1 MKIEDLKGKKIAIL
15 GFGKEGKST
24 LDFLLKNGVNTK
36 DITVL
41 DHYSEG
47 TSNPSLVPLNRGGR
61 HPDLI
66 GMAGGATATGI
77 TFISGENYLDNLGQF
92 DVIIKSPG
100 ISPYNPKISP
110 YKEKLTSQIQI
121 FFDNYNGKV
130 INITGTKGKSTISTL
145 AYETLK
151 KAGYKVKLLG
161 NIGIPVLGEI
171 NFNKN
176 EYDFIV
182 FETSSYML
190 EGLKKKNYI
199 SILSNIYED
208 HLDRHN
214 GFENYK
220 NAKLN
225 ILSGSEHSIVLD
237 YTFKKYIPKGSE
249 AGIKIFGK
257 NGDYYFKDGNFY
269 SNGKIVFDEN
279 GIRLLGEHNRINV
292 CAILGICDIIGINPK
307 ILKEVLIEFNPLPH
321 RLEFVGNFKG
331 IDFYDDAISTTPES
345 TIEAI
350 KIFNKNIGTIFLGG
364 LDRGYSFENL
374 VKLIIESEIKNFVL
388 FPDTGAKIKKLLPDS
403 VRILETKN
411 MKEAVE
417 FAYKN
422 TPAGKVCLLSCASPS
437 YSIWKNFEEKGN
449 EFKKWVAKIGTIGK

>member
-145 AYETLK
+145 AYEKLK

-350 KIFNKNIGTIFLGG
+350 KIFSKNIGTIFL
-364 LDRGYSFENL
+364 
-374 VKLIIESEIKNFVL
+374 
-388 FPDTGAKIKKLLPDS
+388 
-403 VRILETKN
+403 
-411 MKEAVE
+411 
-417 FAYKN
+417 
-422 TPAGKVCLLSCASPS
+422 
-437 YSIWKNFEEKGN
+437 
-449 EFKKWVAKIGTIGK
+449 